1 MTDKPNPETDVT
13 IESLKADI
21 KGYFENREAMH
32 DRSSSYD
39 AHRDTMIRHENR
51 LRKAV
56 GLTIVAVQ
64 SR

>member
-1 MTDKPNPETDVT
+1 MQQQKPSELDQ
-13 IESLKADI
+13 LKADI
-21 KGYFENREAMH
+21 KGYFENREAMR
-32 DRSSSYD
+32 DRRSAYD
-39 AHRDTMIRHENR
+39 HHRDAMVRHENR